1 MVKTLVPTTN
11 HGLPDYLAD
20 MLIAGGITPTPLDNE
35 ASLVDEPNPQT
46 EWAMS
51 RWEQATPPRY
61 RRSVATHPDVIAWAT
76 QAARW
81 NPKQTD
87 DTRSLLITGPT
98 GTGKTYQAFGAL
110 RLIAE
115 HHGDGFECMAVTS
128 ADLYGSLRP
137 TGGMGDTE
145 DRLRQLREIRFLL
158 VDDLGTAKTS
168 EFTEE
173 VTYRLINHRYNHCL
187 PTIFTSNLPPQFE
200 NGPDLTKNLGER
212 SASRLAE
219 MVTTVVIVGND
230 RRREQ

>member
-1 MVKTLVPTTN
+1 VTTTD
-11 HGLPDYLAD
+11 HGLPDYIAD
-20 MLIAGGITPTPLDNE
+20 MLIANGITPTPVDGPAE
-35 ASLVDEPNPQT
+35 TADEPDPRT
-46 EWAMS
+46 EWALA

-61 RRSVATHPDVIAWAT
+61 RRSEATHPDVAAWAQ
-76 QAARW
+76 QAAEWDPRQL
-81 NPKQTD
+81 PT
-87 DTRSLLITGPT
+87 TRSLLITGPT

-115 HHGDGFECMAVTS
+115 NHGDGFECIAITS

-145 DRLRQLREIRFLL
+145 ARMRKLCEVRFLL

-173 VTYRLINHRYNHCL
+173 VTYRLINYRYNHCL
-187 PTIFTSNLPPQFE
+187 PTIFTSNLPPQFD
-200 NGPDLTKNLGER
+200 NGPDLVKNLGER

-219 MVTTVVIVGND
+219 MVTTVVINGTD
-230 RRREQ
+230 RRRGQR